1 VGIRSSIIVG
11 RDDEQRVIREGLAA
25 ARTGSGG
32 AIFLIGEGGIG
43 KSRLAAAAADLA
55 YGSGMRLM
63 RGRSS
68 TTGPLVPYRSL
79 TEAVLSLLRAGEPV
93 DIDTLGPYR
102 PVLGRLVPDL
112 RSVSAEHG
120 DASLVILAEAVLRL
134 TALAGQGSGCLLTLE
149 DLHDADSETLG
160 VAEYLVDNLSQ
171 QPALLL
177 GTLRPEPCPALDLV
191 RSVAQRGHGVL
202 VELRRLDRSQV
213 LRMVASYLD
222 TTPQSV
228 PEAATELVWTGSTGN
243 PFLVED
249 LLAGM
254 SDSDVLVPTA
264 TGWQVHEDALASR
277 PDTFVRSVRRR
288 IEQLPER
295 TRNLVMAGALLGSR
309 FPLAV
314 AQAVTGM
321 PDREL
326 LAHLQGPLAAQ
337 LVIADDETPDW
348 YRFQHPLVQE
358 ALLRLLEPAERTRL
372 ARRTADAV
380 AAVHPGLPGEW
391 CQVAAALRLAAGE
404 RIAAGR
410 LFAEAGRRCLVEG
423 AANSAVTLLDRA
435 WELLA
440 EDDAGTRADAL
451 EPLIYALAEAG
462 RIDRAL
468 AAVKFVEQVAG
479 ALDERRLARLHTRL
493 AWAAMLA
500 GELAEG
506 LRRVRAAR
514 HLLGADA
521 LPADVAAVDV
531 VAAHLEL
538 DRPGPDRLEQ
548 VETMARRAATVAESV
563 PLPVVACQAWQL
575 LGALVRQRDP
585 AEATACLE
593 RSQTIA
599 VEHDLPIWEIHALVR
614 LGNDD
619 ALREADTARLEQART
634 QATRIGAVTARYQ
647 AEASI
652 ALQALL
658 RGDFD
663 RATTLI
669 GEVQAAT
676 SRLQLRETTEYVM
689 LLRVVLAAHQ
699 GRRRDMDGALA
710 QLVDAH
716 GDQTRNI
723 PRIHGLARAVCA
735 LLEENRSRAV
745 DEMSQALVADAR
757 NPTTMQLTGRYG
769 LHLLL
774 TALHGGTDDAE
785 RALSAPL
792 TPFRWD
798 RQFAVYGRAVLAG
811 RAGDEDRANAAVAEA
826 LRVGQPYPMGRHLG
840 LRLTAEAALVDG
852 WGSPV
857 DWLRTAEEHFHSADV
872 AAVAGACRTLLR
884 AAGVRV
890 SQRRTGFR
898 QVPGPLRSVGVTVRE
913 FEVLQLLV
921 ERLSNREIAE
931 RLYLSAR
938 TVERHISNLIVK
950 TGLPN
955 RIALSEFASR
965 GFRS

>member
-1 VGIRSSIIVG
+1 MI
-11 RDDEQRVIREGLAA
+11 EEGLAA
-25 ARTGSGG
+25 ARSGSGG

-43 KSRLAAAAADLA
+43 KSRLAATAADRA

-63 RGRSS
+63 QGRSS

-79 TEAVLSLLRAGEPV
+79 TEAVLSLLRAGELV
-93 DIDTLGPYR
+93 DIDALGPYR

-112 RSVSAEHG
+112 RPVSAEHG
-120 DASLVILAEAVLRL
+120 DTSLIILAEAMLRL
-134 TALAGQGSGCLLTLE
+134 TALAGRESGCLLTLE

-160 VAEYLVDNLSQ
+160 VAEYLVDNLSR

-202 VELRRLDRSQV
+202 IELHRLDRSQV
-213 LRMVASYLD
+213 LEMIASYLE
-222 TTPQSV
+222 TSPQDV
-228 PEAATELVWTGSTGN
+228 PATVTELVWAGSTGN

-249 LLAGM
+249 LLAGVC
-254 SDSDVLVPTA
+254 DSDMLVETE
-264 TGWQVHEDALASR
+264 TGWQIHEGALASR

-288 IEQLPER
+288 IEQLPDR
-295 TRNLVMAGALLGSR
+295 TRDLIMASALVGSR

-326 LAHLQGPLAAQ
+326 LTHLQGPLTAQ
-337 LVIADDETPDW
+337 LVAADDQTPDW

-358 ALLRLLEPAERTRL
+358 ALLSLLEPAERTRL

-380 AAVHPGLPGEW
+380 ASVHPGLPGEW
-391 CQVAAALRLAAGE
+391 CQITAALRLAGGE
-404 RIAAGR
+404 RVAAGR
-410 LFAEAGRRCLVEG
+410 LFAEAGRRCLAEG
-423 AANSAVTLLDRA
+423 AANSAVALLERA
-435 WELLA
+435 WELLV
-440 EDDAGTRADAL
+440 DDDLSVRADAL

-468 AAVKFVEQVAG
+468 ASVELVEQVAG

-500 GELAEG
+500 GELSEG
-506 LRRVRAAR
+506 LNRVRAAR
-514 HLLGADA
+514 ALLGPDA

-538 DRPGPDRLEQ
+538 DRPGPDRLDQ
-548 VETMARRAATVAESV
+548 VEAMTRRAATVAETV

-575 LGALVRQRDP
+575 LGALVRHRDP
-585 AEATACLE
+585 AEATAYLE
-593 RSQTIA
+593 RSRTIA
-599 VEHDLPIWEIHALVR
+599 VEHDQPIWEIHALVR

-619 ALREADTARLEQART
+619 ALRKADTERLEQART

-652 ALQALL
+652 ALQAIL
-658 RGDFD
+658 RGDFE
-663 RATTLI
+663 RAAALI
-669 GEVQAAT
+669 DDVRTAT
-676 SRLQLRETTEYVM
+676 SRLKLLETTEYVM
-689 LLRVVLAAHQ
+689 LLRVVLAAHR
-699 GRRRDMDGALA
+699 GRRRDMDDALA

-716 GDQTRNI
+716 GDQTRNS
-723 PRIHGLARAVCA
+723 PRIHGLARTFCA
-735 LLEENRSRAV
+735 LLEENRFRAV
-745 DEMSQALVADAR
+745 ADMSQALTADTR
-757 NPTTMQLTGRYG
+757 NPTTIQLIGRYG

-774 TALHGGTDDAE
+774 SALHGGTNETEPAV
-785 RALSAPL
+785 AAPL

-798 RQFAVYGRAVLAG
+798 RQFALFARAVLAG
-811 RAGDEDRANAAVAEA
+811 RAGDEYRACAAVAEA
-826 LRVGQPYPMGRHLG
+826 SRVGQPYPMGRHLG
-840 LRLTAEAALVDG
+840 LRLVAEAALADG
-852 WGSPV
+852 WGTPV
-857 DWLRTAEEHFHSADV
+857 DWLRTAEEYFHSADV
-872 AAVAGACRTLLR
+872 SAVAGACRALLR
-884 AAGVRV
+884 TAGVRV
-890 SQRRTGFR
+890 SQRRAGFR
-898 QVPGPLRSVGVTVRE
+898 QVPGSLRSAGVTVRE

-965 GFRS
+965 GYRS